1 MAFSKTDF
9 ARLANGRI
17 VGGFGQSNN
26 SKRHPHRRRPHMTHI
41 IYAVVQHLEQ
51 TIEATQIQKVM

>member
-1 MAFSKTDF
+1 
-9 ARLANGRI
+9 
-17 VGGFGQSNN
+17 
-26 SKRHPHRRRPHMTHI
+26 MTHI